1 IRSERKQRRRGTPW
15 LIFSGVIIATAVAIY
30 FAWPKGEDH
39 RLSGGAK
46 PSGNTSTMPTNA
58 PAFSGSATDAV
69 LTVSGYIVNR
79 ERIEISPRFLGVVKW
94 IGVKK
99 GDAVTNG
106 QVVVLLDD
114 AEYKARL
121 NEAEG
126 RVANMKVSVAKGE
139 LDYDRVH
146 QLAQTKIESKQNEDD
161 ARLQLD

>member
-79 ERIEISPRFLGVVKW
+79 ESIRISPRFLGVMKW

-114 AEYKARL
+114 AEQKARV
-121 NEAEG
+121 AEG
-126 RVANMKVSVAKGE
+126 EAQVANAQVAVEKAEIEYG
-139 LDYDRVH
+139 RVKRLIAENIETK
-146 QLAQTKIESKQNEDD
+146 QL
-161 ARLQLD
+161 